1 MKDASEGSVG
11 DLREVNILSLNSIY
25 KAPVVNLF

>member
-1 MKDASEGSVG
+1 MKDVREGSEG

-25 KAPVVNLF
+25 KAPIVNLF